1 MFGKLRDN
9 KGFTMVELMM
19 VMICLGVLIQM
30 AWNFLG
36 DMRMRSADISAV
48 SDGRNLITVVRG
60 SFINMDDIDYKH
72 NPGHGS
78 DIGTKDR
85 SNNPRPAVFT
95 LSPGVRARII
105 PGSESG
111 TGEQGYYEAYLWH
124 EAGTDDPISPSGK
137 REFWYL
143 ADEATQT
150 YSLPMY

>member
-19 VMICLGVLIQM
+19 VIICLGVLIQM

-36 DMRMRSADISAV
+36 DMRTRSYDVSAV
-48 SDGRNLITVVRG
+48 ADGRNLVTVVR
-60 SFINMDDIDYKH
+60 SNFINLDDIDFQH
-72 NPGHGS
+72 APGQGP

-85 SNNPRPAVFT
+85 SNNPRPPVFT
-95 LSPGVRARII
+95 LSPGVKARIV

-124 EAGTDDPISPSGK
+124 EAGTDDAIAPSGK

-150 YSLPMY
+150 YSLPTY

>member
-1 MFGKLRDN
+1 MFGRLRDN

-36 DMRMRSADISAV
+36 DMRTRSSDVSAV
-48 SDGRNLITVVRG
+48 SDGRNLVTAVRLN
-60 SFINMDDIDYKH
+60 FVNLDDVDLQH
-72 NPGHGS
+72 GPGQGP

-85 SNNPRPAVFT
+85 SNNDRPAIFT
-95 LSPGVRARII
+95 LSPGVKARIV

-111 TGEQGYYEAYLWH
+111 TAEQGYYEAYLWH
-124 EAGTDDPISPSGK
+124 EAGTDDPVSISGK

-143 ADEATQT
+143 ADEVTQT
-150 YSLPMY
+150 YSLPTF